1 MAGAGDEQYDSIL
14 LKQQMALLRVLDPT
28 IKLTLSSDGHKLI
41 ASNISETKA
50 NEIRLITNND
60 IYYLIYLIKNK
71 IEYNMQYI

>member
-1 MAGAGDEQYDSIL
+1 MAGDEQYDSIL

-28 IKLTLSSDGHKLI
+28 IKLTLSSDEHKLI